1 MFFGKNK
8 KKKEEE
14 DQLIES
20 LTAADQPQHNQPN
33 AQSKGKTEARLETLD
48 AQINALK
55 ELLQA
60 QQERFERH
68 SEEIGE
74 LRSTLA
80 DREKQ
85 IHELETKAVR
95 ASDLVSQVQPETFMS
110 EQKKAEAKIEAI
122 HAKLDNNEI
131 ISNNIIDELK
141 KVKNTASA
149 FRGTDHIIKLNKD
162 VHGELISI
170 KKVEATVEKHADRV
184 EAMYV
189 NMSSN
194 VELFEKIKD
203 DIEGNNELCGVLKKD
218 IQKNSVA
225 IKGIPRKEELY
236 HLKGEMSSII
246 ENIEKDK
253 SVYSKRNLSLEA
265 SVNHAAKTIELFEKK
280 MEHISKGISEL
291 SQASQHMQSQIES
304 DQKMLQH
311 QVLLDKNMKAH
322 SVDITE
328 NRYKIDSIL
337 EVVEKMARM
346 SAKR

>member
-20 LTAADQPQHNQPN
+20 LTASDLPQHNQSK

-110 EQKKAEAKIEAI
+110 EQKKTEAKIEAI
-122 HAKLDNNEI
+122 HAKLENNEI

-141 KVKNTASA
+141 KVKNIASA

-184 EAMYV
+184 EAMYI

-194 VELFEKIKD
+194 TELFEKIKD

-225 IKGIPRKEELY
+225 IEGIPKKEELY
-236 HLKGEMSSII
+236 HLKNEMSQII

-253 SVYSKRNLSLEA
+253 SLYSKRNLSLEA
-265 SVNHAAKTIELFEKK
+265 AVNHIAKKIDMYENR
-280 MEHISKGISEL
+280 MEHFSKDMSEL
-291 SQASQHMQSQIES
+291 SQASRHMQSRVK
-304 DQKMLQH
+304 DHQKIIQH
-311 QVLLDKNMKAH
+311 QKLLDKNMKAH
-322 SVDITE
+322 SADITE
-328 NRYKIDSIL
+328 NTYKINSIL
-337 EVVEKMARM
+337 KVIEKMAGM
-346 SAKR
+346 AAKK

>member
-14 DQLIES
+14 DQLIDR
-20 LTAADQPQHNQPN
+20 LTEGNQPQHNLPK

-48 AQINALK
+48 AQIDALK

-85 IHELETKAVR
+85 IHELETKAIQ
-95 ASDLVSQVQPETFMS
+95 AYDLVSQVQPETFMS
-110 EQKKAEAKIEAI
+110 EQKKTEAKIEAI
-122 HAKLDNNEI
+122 HAKLENNEI

-149 FRGTDHIIKLNKD
+149 FRGTEHIIELNKD
-162 VHGELISI
+162 IHGELISI
-170 KKVEATVEKHADRV
+170 KKIEAIVEKHADRV
-184 EAMYV
+184 EAMYI

-194 VELFEKIKD
+194 AELFEKIKEE
-203 DIEGNNELCGVLKKD
+203 IKGNNELCTVLKKD

-225 IKGIPRKEELY
+225 IEGIPKKEELY
-236 HLKGEMSSII
+236 HLKNEMSQII

-253 SVYSKRNLSLEA
+253 SQYSKRNLSLEA
-265 SVNHAAKTIELFEKK
+265 SVNHIAKKVEMFESR
-280 MEHISKGISEL
+280 MEHFSKDMSEL
-291 SQASQHMQSQIES
+291 SQASQHMMSQIKS
-304 DQKMLQH
+304 DQKMMQH
-311 QVLLDKNMKAH
+311 QIILDKNMKAH

-328 NRYKIDSIL
+328 NTYKIDSIL
-337 EVVEKMARM
+337 KVIEKMAGM
-346 SAKR
+346 AAKK